1 MKLFY
6 GNNRSLSNASNEFRF
21 IFFLVAFSLISS
33 STKMPPLTP
42 QEKSQKKRLI
52 VILEHAALET
62 VKTGSG
68 KTKSKGAQ
76 GTTSGT
82 ASYQLLNCDDHQQ
95 ILKKHGRE
103 VADLRPD
110 ISHQVNYLENS
121 RSIVNHGF
129 FQCLLTLLDSPLN
142 KAGLLQVFIHTQ
154 KNVLIEVNP
163 QTRIP
168 RTFKRFAG
176 LMGKCYKEK
185 MI

>member
-6 GNNRSLSNASNEFRF
+6 GNNRSLSNASNEFRY
-21 IFFLVAFSLISS
+21 IFFLVAFSLISV

-52 VILEHAALET
+52 VILEQAALET

-82 ASYQLLNCDDHQQ
+82 ASYQLLICDDHQQ

-110 ISHQVNYLENS
+110 ISHQVNFPLKI
-121 RSIVNHGF
+121 RV
-129 FQCLLTLLDSPLN
+129 QLLTM
-142 KAGLLQVFIHTQ
+142 VFS
-154 KNVLIEVNP
+154 VLIDVAGFTAQQGGVIASFYSYAKKCVN
-163 QTRIP
+163 
-168 RTFKRFAG
+168 
-176 LMGKCYKEK
+176 
-185 MI
+185 